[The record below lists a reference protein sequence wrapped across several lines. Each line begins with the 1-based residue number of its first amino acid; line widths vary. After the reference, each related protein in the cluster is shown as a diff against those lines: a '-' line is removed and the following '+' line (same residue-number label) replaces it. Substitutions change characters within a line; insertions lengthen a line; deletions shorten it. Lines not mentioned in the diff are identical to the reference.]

1 MKSRSVKK
9 RILKIGAI
17 TLAAVLIAGVCIF
30 ANSLIGNPVSQA
42 LAKSAAEEHLEKT
55 YSGTDYELEGVT
67 YSFKDGYYHAYVVS
81 PSSMDSS
88 FTLLINGL
96 GKLMHDDYEYSVTNG
111 WNTAHRLEM
120 EYRKT
125 VDLLFESSSFPYQVH
140 IGYGEFVFVAEEER
154 EQLDVP
160 EYALITNELTL
171 DGFYNV
177 NQLGAKAGR
186 VCVYVTDERVTY
198 ERLGEILL
206 GIRDCFDRAGI
217 GFYTIDCVLEAP
229 KSANGEFQY
238 EQVEVRDFL
247 YSDIYE
253 EGLSERVEASHDAA
267 EKEDDVWNAESLDEV
282 Q

>member
-1 MKSRSVKK
+1 MKK
-9 RILKIGAI
+9 RMLKITA
-17 TLAAVLIAGVCIF
+17 LAVAVILIVGVCLF
-30 ANSLIGNPVSQA
+30 ANAMIGNPISKA
-42 LAKSAAEEHLEKT
+42 LAKNTAEKHLAEV
-55 YSGTDYELEGVT
+55 YGDRDFELERVS

-88 FTLLINGL
+88 FMLLINGL

-154 EQLDVP
+154 EQRDVP

-198 ERLGEILL
+198 ERLGEVLL

-229 KSANGEFQY
+229 RSANGEFQY

-267 EKEDDVWNAESLDEV
+267 EKEDDVWNAESFDEV